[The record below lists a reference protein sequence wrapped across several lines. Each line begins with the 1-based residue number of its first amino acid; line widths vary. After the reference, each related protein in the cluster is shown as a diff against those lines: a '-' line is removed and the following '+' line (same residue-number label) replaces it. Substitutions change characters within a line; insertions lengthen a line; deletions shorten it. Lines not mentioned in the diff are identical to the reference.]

1 MTAALDPL
9 RRLGTMLCMALALVF
24 AGTSLSSIVDKIQHT
39 PGAAAQH
46 SHLLFS
52 ELADEGLHLDD
63 HDLGHHDADHH
74 APGEDQDDDGSTP
87 HAPSGHHHHGDS
99 GSGLLALAHD
109 GALPS
114 PPSVRLNGFASERP
128 VTGLRVPGPERPPKT
143 GSMSI

>member
-1 MTAALDPL
+1 
-9 RRLGTMLCMALALVF
+9 MLCMALALVF
-24 AGTSLSSIVDKIQHT
+24 AGTTLSSVVDTIQHA

-74 APGEDQDDDGSTP
+74 APDGDQDDGGNP
-87 HAPSGHHHHGDS
+87 AHAPSGHHHHGDS
-99 GSGLLALAHD
+99 GSGLLATAD
-109 GALPS
+109 NGAIQPS
-114 PPSVRLNGFASERP
+114 PAAQLRGFAPEPS

-143 GSMSI
+143 GTMSI